1 MLLNMAQN
9 VVFNDEQKKEVEK
22 ELALLA
28 LSLLEENMLT
38 PAKGAEFSQYL
49 LDNLEFI
56 EDVEDMLDMLVEI
69 HEDWG
74 VSHKMLLDLLE
85 KYLKVAEEP
94 GEVASSVPSTPAPR
108 EARAPIDTK
117 KVEDIKNKLASLAN
131 LS

>member
-1 MLLNMAQN
+1 MAQN
-9 VVFNDEQKKEVEK
+9 VVFDEEQKKEVEK

-38 PAKGAEFSQYL
+38 PAKGQEFSEYL

-74 VSHKMLLDLLE
+74 VTHKMLVDLIE
-85 KYLKVAEEP
+85 KYIKLTEGEAE
-94 GEVASSVPSTPAPR
+94 SVPAASPSSAPSVSPRPAM
-108 EARAPIDTK
+108 DTK
-117 KVEDIKNKLASLAN
+117 KVEDIKSKLASLAN

>member
-9 VVFNDEQKKEVEK
+9 VVFNEEQKKEVEK

-28 LSLLEENMLT
+28 LQLLEENIFT
-38 PAKGAEFSQYL
+38 PAKGTEFSEYL

-56 EDVEDMLDMLVEI
+56 EDGEDMLDMLVEI

-74 VSHKMLLDLLE
+74 VTHKMLVDLLQ
-85 KYLKVAEEP
+85 KYIQLAEGQ
-94 GEVASSVPSTPAPR
+94 GESVPRPSM
-108 EARAPIDTK
+108 DTK
-117 KVEDIKNKLASLAN
+117 KVEDIKSKLATLAN

>member
-9 VVFNDEQKKEVEK
+9 VVFNEEQKKEVEK

-38 PAKGAEFSQYL
+38 PAKGAEFSEYL

-69 HEDWG
+69 HEDWN

-85 KYLKVAEEP
+85 KYLKMAEAPTEAAP
-94 GEVASSVPSTPAPR
+94 VTSPSPTSH
-108 EARAPIDTK
+108 EARAPMDTK